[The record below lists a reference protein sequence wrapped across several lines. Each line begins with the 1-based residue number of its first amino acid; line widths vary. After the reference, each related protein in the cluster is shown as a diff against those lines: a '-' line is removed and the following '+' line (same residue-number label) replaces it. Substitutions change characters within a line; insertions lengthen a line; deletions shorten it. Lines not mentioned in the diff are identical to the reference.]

1 MATLNNPFYFQAE
14 AVTHYWDKSASIL
27 TISVS
32 PKVSNITKEKYR
44 VFRRSTPKVCPE
56 NEDYPE
62 HLAMCTEV
70 FKIINEEAFIDWID
84 MLDFE
89 WIDSTDKV
97 NKLHGTL
104 NREENENSLTS
115 KWVLKQLNTEWCDC

>member
-1 MATLNNPFYFQAE
+1 MATLNNPFFYQSE
-14 AVTHYWDKSASIL
+14 AVTHYGDKQSSIL

-32 PKVSNITKEKYR
+32 PKVSNITKEKFR

-70 FKIINEEAFIDWID
+70 FKIIDEEAFI
-84 MLDFE
+84 E
-89 WIDSTDKV
+89 WIDLLDLEGIETTDQV
-97 NKLHGTL
+97 NKIH
-104 NREENENSLTS
+104 
-115 KWVLKQLNTEWCDC
+115 